1 MALQFN
7 HVNKGAL
14 EELFEKDLTRSLH
27 QYHNDIVKKTLERK
41 SLYNELKNNYIFH
54 TSKYERQGNKNQ
66 RNLG

>member
-27 QYHNDIVKKTLERK
+27 QYHNDIVKKTLETRK
-41 SLYNELKNNYIFH
+41 QHQVL
-54 TSKYERQGNKNQ
+54 
-66 RNLG
+66 